1 MASSSTPCRNCDR
14 SRRIFCDYHL
24 AEQQRHWTEQI
35 DRVNTE
41 FAHLSE
47 ILALPPSYESL
58 TESTELLHKVDQW
71 EMDTVRQVKEAAEK
85 IKEKVRQRS
94 DTVATERF
102 QPEFH
107 RLTEAL
113 NQSQQSNHSNDSDLQ
128 QLTRQLTDLKLQI
141 EDSLLSNADIRV
153 KPIDWSQYIQ
163 VITKPPAVRRYQP
176 RLNFE
181 NLLSTRSLVSLDV
194 KGFDWHILGSVSTVN
209 SAFLHYQ
216 HSRNSKRLSL
226 VHIDGQRTPIPWSK
240 DQSIWDSCWSVYL
253 NKFLILAD
261 TRLYTYDET
270 LVSSPIQ
277 WIENVQTKRDK
288 MEFLRC
294 ACSDETMF
302 VTYDERNSSVDEY
315 NMQQWTLVR
324 HHEDLVRKNEII
336 SSLACSETNSN
347 LIGMTILDDRQHWHF
362 ELRDRALLLISSVPL
377 DKSEF
382 NRRLIS
388 LPSSSTNWLIVHTGT
403 KFLTVIDE
411 NGQSKRMIECAENI
425 DLATYSTEKNCLILL
440 TQKSKLK
447 FFDL

>member
-1 MASSSTPCRNCDR
+1 MASSSTPCRDCDR
-14 SRRIFCDYHL
+14 SRRTLCDYHL
-24 AEQQRHWTEQI
+24 AEQQRNRTEQM
-35 DRVNTE
+35 DHVNTE
-41 FAHLSE
+41 YAHLRD

-58 TESTELLHKVDQW
+58 TESNELLHKIDQW
-71 EMDTVRQVKEAAEK
+71 EMDTVRQVKEVAAQ

-94 DTVATERF
+94 DTVTSERF
-102 QPEFH
+102 QPEFR

-113 NQSQQSNHSNDSDLQ
+113 NQSQPINHSNESEVQ
-128 QLTRQLTDLKLQI
+128 QLTRQLNDLKLQV
-141 EDSLLSNADIRV
+141 EDSLLNTADIRV
-153 KPIDWSQYIQ
+153 KPVDWSQYIQ
-163 VITKPPAVRRYQP
+163 VVTKPPKVRRYQP
-176 RLNFE
+176 RLNFD
-181 NLLSTRSLVSLDV
+181 NLINTRPRVSLDV
-194 KGFDWHILGSVSTVN
+194 KGADWHILGTISTVN
-209 SAFLHYQ
+209 PTFLHYQ
-216 HSRNSKRLSL
+216 HSRSSKRLSL
-226 VHIDGQRTPIPWSK
+226 VHIDGHQTPIPWSK

-270 LVSSPIQ
+270 LASNPIQ
-277 WIENVQTKRDK
+277 WIDNVQPKRDK

-294 ACSDETMF
+294 TCSNETMF

-336 SSLACSETNSN
+336 ISLAFSETNSN
-347 LIGMTILDDRQHWHF
+347 LVGMTILDDRQHWHF

-388 LPSSSTNWLIVHTGT
+388 LPSSTNNWLIVHTGT
-403 KFLTVIDE
+403 KSFTTIDQ
-411 NGQSKRMIECAENI
+411 NGQNKRSVDCAENI
-425 DLATYSTEKNCLILL
+425 DLATYSTERNCLILL